1 MKKICVIAALS
12 IFVLAGV
19 SAVGKRIPLPV
30 LRVITGLNE
39 PRQAISY
46 SATPGQAYVL
56 NADLSVTIIDY
67 ANGQIVANIPE

>member
-1 MKKICVIAALS
+1 MQLE
-12 IFVLAGV
+12 
-19 SAVGKRIPLPV
+19 KRIPLPV

-67 ANGQIVANIPE
+67 ANG